1 MTVRGI
7 KPKELVDLALYK
19 DEQEVIEEGV
29 RYILRS
35 HPEYRIEIAI
45 KRYKE
50 EAVSLGK
57 AADLAG
63 IALEEMR
70 EVLKTRGVALKGPE
84 SKEEI
89 KEDAKRARDQT
100 LGTRN

>member
-1 MTVRGI
+1 MAVRGI

-19 DEQEVIEEGV
+19 DEQEVIDEGV

-35 HPEYRIEIAI
+35 HPEYRIEIAV

-50 EAVSLGK
+50 EAVSLGR

-63 IALEEMR
+63 ISLEEMK
-70 EVLKTRGVALKGPE
+70 EVLRSRGVALKGPE
-84 SKEEI
+84 SKAEI
-89 KEDAKRARDQT
+89 KEDAKRAREA
-100 LGTRN
+100 LR

>member
-1 MTVRGI
+1 MAVKEI
-7 KPKELVDLALYK
+7 NPKELVDLALYK
-19 DEQEVIEEGV
+19 DEQEVIKEGV
-29 RYILRS
+29 RQILRS

-63 IALEEMR
+63 ISLEEMK
-70 EVLKTRGVALKGPE
+70 EVLRTRGVALKGPE
-84 SKEEI
+84 SRQEI
-89 KEDAKRARDQT
+89 KEDAKRARHQV
-100 LGTRN
+100 LGARN

>member
-1 MTVRGI
+1 MAVSGI

-19 DEQEVIEEGV
+19 DEQEVIDEGV
-29 RYILRS
+29 RHILRS

-50 EAVSLGK
+50 EVVSLGK

-63 IALEEMR
+63 ISLEEMK
-70 EVLKTRGVALKGPE
+70 EMLKTRGVALKGPE
-84 SKEEI
+84 S
-89 KEDAKRARDQT
+89 R
-100 LGTRN
+100 

>member
-1 MTVRGI
+1 MSARGI

-19 DEQEVIEEGV
+19 DEQEVIDEGV

-35 HPEYRIEIAI
+35 HPEYRVEIAI

-63 IALEEMR
+63 ISLEEMK

-84 SKEEI
+84 TREEI
-89 KEDAKRARDQT
+89 KEDAKRAKEVLR
-100 LGTRN
+100 

>member
-1 MTVRGI
+1 MAVRGI

-19 DEQEVIEEGV
+19 DEQEVIDEGV

-35 HPEYRIEIAI
+35 HPEYRLEIAI

-50 EAVSLGK
+50 ETVSLGK

-63 IALEEMR
+63 ISLEEMA
-70 EVLKTRGVALKGPE
+70 EVLRSRGVALKGPE

-89 KEDAKRARDQT
+89 KEDAKRAREA
-100 LGTRN
+100 LR

>member
-1 MTVRGI
+1 MAVRGI

-19 DEQEVIEEGV
+19 DEQEVIDEGV

-50 EAVSLGK
+50 ETVSLGR

-63 IALEEMR
+63 ISLEEMK
-70 EVLKTRGVALKGPE
+70 EVLRTRGVALKGPK

-89 KEDAKRARDQT
+89 KEDAKRAREA
-100 LGTRN
+100 LR

>member
-1 MTVRGI
+1 MPVRRI

-29 RYILRS
+29 RHILRS
-35 HPEYRIEIAI
+35 HPEYKIEIAV

-50 EAVSLGK
+50 EVVSLGK

-63 IALEEMR
+63 ISLEEMK
-70 EVLKTRGVALKGPE
+70 EILKTRGIALKGPE
-84 SKEEI
+84 SREEI
-89 KEDAKRARDQT
+89 KEDAERARKA
-100 LGTRN
+100 LG

>member
-1 MTVRGI
+1 MTIRGI

-19 DEQEVIEEGV
+19 DEQEVIDEGV

-35 HPEYRIEIAI
+35 HPEYRMEIAI

-50 EAVSLGK
+50 EAVSLGR

-63 IALEEMR
+63 ISLEEMK
-70 EVLKTRGVALKGPE
+70 EVLRTRGVALKGPE

-89 KEDAKRARDQT
+89 KEDAERAQNQI

>member
-1 MTVRGI
+1 MTVREI

-19 DEQEVIEEGV
+19 DEQEVINEGI

-35 HPEYRIEIAI
+35 RPEYRIEVAV

-50 EAVSLGK
+50 ESVSLGK

-63 IALEEMR
+63 ISLEEMK
-70 EVLKTRGVALKGPE
+70 EVLRSRGVALKGPE

-89 KEDAKRARDQT
+89 REDAKRARDQT

>member
-1 MTVRGI
+1 MSIRGI
-7 KPKELVDLALYK
+7 NPKELVDLALYK
-19 DEQEVIEEGV
+19 DEQEVIDEGV
-29 RYILRS
+29 RQILRS

-63 IALEEMR
+63 ISLEEMK
-70 EVLKTRGVALKGPE
+70 EVLRTRGVALKGPE

-89 KEDAKRARDQT
+89 KEDVKRAKEALR
-100 LGTRN
+100 

>member
-1 MTVRGI
+1 MAVSGI

-19 DEQEVIEEGV
+19 DEQEVIDEGV
-29 RYILRS
+29 RHILRS

-50 EAVSLGK
+50 EVVSLGK

-63 IALEEMR
+63 ISLEEMK
-70 EVLKTRGVALKGPE
+70 EILKTRGVALKGPE
-84 SKEEI
+84 SREEI
-89 KEDAKRARDQT
+89 KEDAERAREA
-100 LGTRN
+100 LR

>member
-1 MTVRGI
+1 MSMRGI
-7 KPKELVDLALYK
+7 NPKELVDLALYK
-19 DEQEVIEEGV
+19 DEQEVIDEGV
-29 RYILRS
+29 RQILRS

-63 IALEEMR
+63 ISLEEMK
-70 EVLKTRGVALKGPE
+70 EVLRTRGVALKGPE

-89 KEDAKRARDQT
+89 KEDVKRAKEALR
-100 LGTRN
+100 

>member
-1 MTVRGI
+1 
-7 KPKELVDLALYK
+7 LYK
-19 DEQEVIEEGV
+19 DEQEVIDEGV

-63 IALEEMR
+63 ISLEEMK
-70 EVLKTRGVALKGPE
+70 EVLRTRGVALKGLE

-89 KEDAKRARDQT
+89 KEDAERARSQVSDT
-100 LGTRN
+100 GD

>member
-1 MTVRGI
+1 MTGRGI
-7 KPKELVDLALYK
+7 KPKEFVDLALYK
-19 DEQEVIEEGV
+19 DEQEVIDEGV

-50 EAVSLGK
+50 EAVSLGR
-57 AADLAG
+57 AAEIAG
-63 IALEEMR
+63 VSLEEMKDILR
-70 EVLKTRGVALKGPE
+70 TRGVAQKGPE

-89 KEDAKRARDQT
+89 KEDAKRARGA
-100 LGTRN
+100 LR

>member
-1 MTVRGI
+1 MAVRGI

-19 DEQEVIEEGV
+19 DEQEVIDEGV

-57 AADLAG
+57 AADIAG
-63 IALEEMR
+63 VSLEEMKDILR
-70 EVLKTRGVALKGPE
+70 TRGVAQKGPE

-89 KEDAKRARDQT
+89 KEDAKRAREA
-100 LGTRN
+100 LR

>member
-1 MTVRGI
+1 MTARGI

-19 DEQEVIEEGV
+19 DEQEVIDEGV

-35 HPEYRIEIAI
+35 HPEYRMEIAI

-50 EAVSLGK
+50 EAVSLGR

-63 IALEEMR
+63 ISLEEMK
-70 EVLKTRGVALKGPE
+70 EVLRTRGVALKGPE
-84 SKEEI
+84 SKAEI
-89 KEDAKRARDQT
+89 KEDAKRAREA
-100 LGTRN
+100 LR

>member
-1 MTVRGI
+1 MAVRGI

-19 DEQEVIEEGV
+19 DEQEVIDEGV

-63 IALEEMR
+63 ISLEEMKD
-70 EVLKTRGVALKGPE
+70 VLRTRGVALKGPE

-89 KEDAKRARDQT
+89 KEDAKRAREA
-100 LGTRN
+100 LR

>member
-1 MTVRGI
+1 MAVRGI

-19 DEQEVIEEGV
+19 DEQEVIDEGV

-35 HPEYRIEIAI
+35 HPEYGIEIAV

-63 IALEEMR
+63 ISLEEMK
-70 EVLKTRGVALKGPE
+70 EVLKSRGVALKGPE
-84 SKEEI
+84 SKAEI
-89 KEDAKRARDQT
+89 KEDAKRAREA
-100 LGTRN
+100 LR